1 MRNQF
6 HLVCDPSPAGGHCP
20 YRLLDPSG
28 QEVVCVNQFL
38 NAQCLRGLSLCSLR
52 AYAYDLL
59 SFSRWWFRDRPQK
72 LVDLNEKALLDY
84 VGFQLDISP
93 RPQPSTVNRRLTVVR
108 CLYRFHF
115 GHNLQGGPRSVQ
127 SSYKTR
133 SPLGYGKPGRRATT
147 LRLKQ
152 PRRIILP
159 LTPGQVAS
167 FWHSF
172 RTFRDLSLIALMLLD
187 GLRSAEVR
195 RIQLHDVDLLS
206 GQLRVWGKGRKE
218 RIVPLP
224 PEALQALQG
233 YLHMERPSTA
243 FRQLFVS
250 LKGPHR
256 GQPLTEAGL
265 RSLFRHHRRKSQVL
279 QANPHRFRHTFGSD
293 MVAAG
298 VSLPALMHLM
308 GHASI
313 HTTMLYVEL
322 APQEVWRQ
330 YQLAVQKRTPLQPSI
345 QP

>member
-1 MRNQF
+1 
-6 HLVCDPSPAGGHCP
+6 
-20 YRLLDPSG
+20 
-28 QEVVCVNQFL
+28 
-38 NAQCLRGLSLCSLR
+38 
-52 AYAYDLL
+52 
-59 SFSRWWFRDRPQK
+59 
-72 LVDLNEKALLDY
+72 
-84 VGFQLDISP
+84 
-93 RPQPSTVNRRLTVVR
+93 
-108 CLYRFHF
+108 
-115 GHNLQGGPRSVQ
+115 
-127 SSYKTR
+127 
-133 SPLGYGKPGRRATT
+133 
-147 LRLKQ
+147 
-152 PRRIILP
+152 
-159 LTPGQVAS
+159 
-167 FWHSF
+167 
-172 RTFRDLSLIALMLLD
+172 
-187 GLRSAEVR
+187 
-195 RIQLHDVDLLS
+195 
-206 GQLRVWGKGRKE
+206 
-218 RIVPLP
+218 LP